1 MHVFSCIPTV
11 TPGKEIQMEPLSVPM
26 HESWDQGGAGGT
38 SPRPKVFL
46 WLFQPRASRSVSAST
61 AAVKVELPTG
71 RTTLTAC
78 PAQTSAPVATAGLT
92 PPSFPPSRP
101 PSQPPTRGEGG
112 EPWLPAASG
121 LLRARSA
128 GGSPAKSAD
137 DPPASL
143 RRCAAVLERRTA
155 TLRRDRAGARLS
167 GPPHE
172 DMRGGTCVA
181 PQTARRETTVPW
193 SPRDAA

>member
-1 MHVFSCIPTV
+1 MHTHSY
-11 TPGKEIQMEPLSVPM
+11 PGKEIQMEPLSVPM

-78 PAQTSAPVATAGLT
+78 PAGTPAPAPVATAGLT
-92 PPSFPPSRP
+92 SPSSPPSRP
-101 PSQPPTRGEGG
+101 PSQPPARPLGG
-112 EPWLPAASG
+112 QPRLPAASG

-128 GGSPAKSAD
+128 GGSSANSAD

-143 RRCAAVLERRTA
+143 RRCAAVLGRRA
-155 TLRRDRAGARLS
+155 GTLQGDRAGARLS

-172 DMRGGTCVA
+172 DMRGGTCDA

-193 SPRDAA
+193 SLREAA